1 MDAFKH
7 LWDCVIS
14 QVPLTALAPQAR
26 VSWRSWCSLDTKWTG
41 GWPAPAQPNGG
52 LITDNDFQIS
62 IKTFFTIF
70 YIQAHILQRG
80 KTGSGIIFVCPVSM

>member
-1 MDAFKH
+1 M
-7 LWDCVIS
+7 
-14 QVPLTALAPQAR
+14 TALAPQASYLER
-26 VSWRSWCSLDTKWTG
+26 LLTTAAAVEIQWTEGG
-41 GWPAPAQPNGG
+41 GWPTWAAPNGG

-80 KTGSGIIFVCPVSM
+80 KTGSGIIFVRPVSM